1 MQSFHL
7 SVSGDVLYD
16 QGYNNSFKEKL
27 ESTQYNACLALTGA
41 IRGMSKEK
49 NIKNWNWSPFEI
61 DVGVETFSFY

>member
-49 NIKNWNWSPFEI
+49 NISRI
-61 DVGVETFSFY
+61 GIGVPSRLTLV